1 MTDFKA
7 IFGKKIKFQTTDL
20 TMSTATEGELFYS
33 DTDKEFKVGV
43 TVAAW
48 AAGGNVTT
56 ARAAGVGMGTQTAG
70 LFATGY
76 TGGNV
81 NNSEEY
87 DGSSWTEGDN
97 VGTARRAVTCHGFGT
112 QTAGGFAGGYVSGAV
127 GNTELYD
134 GSSWTEAGDLG
145 TAVYDAGQFGTQTA
159 AVSVGG
165 GPIPDSRVTNEWD
178 GSSWSGGGSM
188 TVRRQQPLAVGTLTA
203 GLAATG
209 HDPSVPGAVSA
220 TEEYNGTAWATSPGT
235 VNTARISVG
244 GSGIQTAALAFGGLN
259 PDGSTT
265 SVGATAE
272 SYDGTNWTN
281 TSSLATARG
290 NAGSSGAGTSKL
302 ALFFGGGPTSSV
314 LNATEEFTQTISLKT
329 VTDS

>member
-1 MTDFKA
+1 
-7 IFGKKIKFQTTDL
+7 
-20 TMSTATEGELFYS
+20 MSAATEGELFYS

-48 AAGGNVTT
+48 ASGGNLTT
-56 ARAAGVGMGTQTAG
+56 ARATGVGMGTQTAG
-70 LFATGY
+70 LFAGGY

-81 NNSEEY
+81 AHSEEY
-87 DGSSWTEGDN
+87 NGSAWTEGPN

-134 GSSWTEAGDLG
+134 GSSWTEAADLG

-178 GSSWSGGGSM
+178 GSSWTAGGSM
-188 TVRRQQPLAVGTLTA
+188 TVNRHQPLAVGTLTA

-209 HDPSVPGAVSA
+209 HDPSVPGAVDA

-235 VNTARISVG
+235 VNTARVSVG
-244 GSGIQTAALAFGGLN
+244 GSGIQTAALAFGGSS
-259 PDGSTT
+259 PPS
-265 SVGATAE
+265 AAAE
-272 SYDGTNWTN
+272 SYDGTNWITAP
-281 TSSLATARG
+281 SLATARG

-314 LNATEEFTQTISLKT
+314 LNATEEFTQTITLKT